1 MEIKDVEALAELAKL
16 ELNQEEKEKIL
27 SDMEGI
33 LDYIKQIEEVE
44 VPDIDVKHENYN
56 SWREDVV
63 ASEGNKEIITE
74 QFPDSQNGFVK
85 VKKII

>member
-1 MEIKDVEALAELAKL
+1 
-16 ELNQEEKEKIL
+16 
-27 SDMEGI
+27 MEGI
-33 LDYIKQIEEVE
+33 LDYIKQIEEVDLPAQAG

-63 ASEGNKEIITE
+63 LSEGNKEIITE